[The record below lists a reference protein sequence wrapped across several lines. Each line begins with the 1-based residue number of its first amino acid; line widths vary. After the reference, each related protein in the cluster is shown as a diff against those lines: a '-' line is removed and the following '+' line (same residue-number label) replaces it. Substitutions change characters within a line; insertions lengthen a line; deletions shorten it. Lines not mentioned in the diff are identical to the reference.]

1 MICIFLPSVPSVHT
15 NTGKEYW
22 AWHTSPR
29 ECAGPDEE
37 SITVRFRMIS
47 FRWNQEIK
55 FTSTA
60 SHALFG
66 GQIGDLPYG
75 ICGGPGKLSASENFI
90 FSDARR

>member
-1 MICIFLPSVPSVHT
+1 
-15 NTGKEYW
+15 
-22 AWHTSPR
+22 
-29 ECAGPDEE
+29 
-37 SITVRFRMIS
+37 MIS

-66 GQIGDLPYG
+66 GKIGDLPYG